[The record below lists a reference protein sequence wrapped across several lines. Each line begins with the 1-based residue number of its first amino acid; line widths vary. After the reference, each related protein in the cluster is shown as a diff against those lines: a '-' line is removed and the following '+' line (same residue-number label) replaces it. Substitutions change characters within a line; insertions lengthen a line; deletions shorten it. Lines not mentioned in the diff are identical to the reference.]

1 MNDLQK
7 ILIVLGVLLFVV
19 LGMMM
24 LFLLFTGFVIY
35 GDAIAVIDIKGE
47 ITNGASPF
55 DAAVSAD
62 LMRSMFADAAEEDSI
77 VGIVL
82 YIDSPGGGVVET
94 KEIARTL
101 SGLTLEKPVIA
112 YIGDV
117 GASGAYYVATFAD
130 AIIADEDS
138 MVGSVGV
145 ISSHMI
151 YQNLL
156 EEKLGINT
164 TVIKSGDL
172 KDMGS
177 PYRQMTEEEVAI
189 LQKMVDIIHDEF
201 LEVVVLNRGLS
212 EEATAIVEESGLFLG
227 SQALDLGLIDAT
239 GGFMDAVDLARSYAG
254 EPDAEIYYMDA
265 LDYYEDNDFYYSMGR
280 GIGDSLASKMD
291 LSEDPFRL
299 V

>member
-7 ILIVLGVLLFVV
+7 IFIVLGILLFVV
-19 LGMMM
+19 MGMLM
-24 LFLLFTGFVIY
+24 LFLLFTGFVVY
-35 GDAIAVIDIKGE
+35 GDTIAVIDLKGE
-47 ITNGASPF
+47 ITNGGMPF

-62 LMRSMFADAAEEDSI
+62 LMRVMFADAAEDPSV
-77 VGIVL
+77 VGVVL

-94 KEIARTL
+94 KEIARAL
-101 SGLTLEKPVIA
+101 SSLAAEKPVIA

-130 AIIADEDS
+130 AIVADEDS

-151 YQNLL
+151 YKNLL

-177 PYRQMTEEEVAI
+177 PYRQMTNEEIAI
-189 LQKMVDIIHDEF
+189 LQQMVDIIHDEF
-201 LEVVVLNRGLS
+201 LEVVVYNRGLS
-212 EEATAIVEESGLFLG
+212 EESIAIVEESGLFLG
-227 SQALDLGLIDAT
+227 SQALDIGLIDMT
-239 GGFMDAVDLARSYAG
+239 GGLMDAVELAKTYAAS
-254 EPDAEIYYMDA
+254 PDAEVYYMDP
-265 LDYYEDNDFYYSMGR
+265 LDYYGDDIYYSMGR
-280 GIGDSLASKMD
+280 GMGDSLASAVDMSD
-291 LSEDPFRL
+291 DPFKL